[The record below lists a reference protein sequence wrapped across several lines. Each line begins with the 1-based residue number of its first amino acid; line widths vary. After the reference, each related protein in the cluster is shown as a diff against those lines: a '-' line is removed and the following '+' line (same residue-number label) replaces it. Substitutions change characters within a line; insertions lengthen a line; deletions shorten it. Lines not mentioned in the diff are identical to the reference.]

1 MMNTQQ
7 PKFDLYQHITDRI
20 IAALEQGTAP
30 WLKPWSHPEC
40 NMALPRNAVSN
51 RLYSGINTLLLWI
64 ATLNT
69 ATNSV
74 SGLRR
79 KKPMNSADISVK
91 GKKLLL

>member
-51 RLYSGINTLLLWI
+51 RL
-64 ATLNT
+64 
-69 ATNSV
+69 
-74 SGLRR
+74 
-79 KKPMNSADISVK
+79 
-91 GKKLLL
+91 